1 MANEAGE
8 TTVRQTSSAVE
19 RSVRR
24 GNCFQISTGRGCKR
38 ATHPIYRSE
47 FTWGAV
53 RVKETEGEKQRG
65 ESGPFSL
72 SCHWGSQLCNK
83 ACWVLIRLCGFGQE
97 RKNTPPVM
105 TWHLLPDS
113 HWGRTKSWTKLSSEA
128 TEPHSCDRPPGC
140 EHLRKDEGS
149 WGDWDHGRQ
158 RGSSLALRFCYSWSS
173 LRPCFLNQTSR
184 PAEWTRWTAC

>member
-1 MANEAGE
+1 MERVGEAE
-8 TTVRQTSSAVE
+8 AHFRVRKTNGQRSRRDHSSTETSSAVE

-47 FTWGAV
+47 FMWGAV
-53 RVKETEGEKQRG
+53 RVKEMEGEKQRG

-149 WGDWDHGRQ
+149 WGDWDHGKAKRLLLGTQ
-158 RGSSLALRFCYSWSS
+158 VLL
-173 LRPCFLNQTSR
+173 
-184 PAEWTRWTAC
+184 